1 MGLFK
6 KIKKVV
12 KKTVK
17 APLKV
22 HKKVLKT
29 SAKHTRKAVKRGVKQ
44 TKRTVRAG
52 NKIRKASNRV
62 ATGRKATKKPTSG
75 VARKGHGSRTGTVS
89 RSGLASR
96 VKAGQ
101 GRMKAMPVKPGA
113 GVSRKP
119 STPARRKSA
128 VRKGPSRAGGSRR

>member
-22 HKKVLKT
+22 HKKVLKA
-29 SAKHTRKAVKRGVKQ
+29 SAKHTRKAVKRGVNQ

-75 VARKGHGSRTGTVS
+75 VARKGHGSRTGTVTKGGLSS
-89 RSGLASR
+89 RIKASQGNMAR
-96 VKAGQ
+96 ATGGRKKA
-101 GRMKAMPVKPGA
+101 
-113 GVSRKP
+113 
-119 STPARRKSA
+119 TPARRKSA
-128 VRKGPSRAGGSRR
+128 VRKGPSRAGGTRR

>member
-17 APLKV
+17 APIKV
-22 HKKVLKT
+22 HKKIHKA
-29 SAKHTRKAVKRGVKQ
+29 SRKV
-44 TKRTVRAG
+44 TKRAIKTGVGHARKTVRAG

-75 VARKGHGSRTGTVS
+75 VARKGHGSRTGTVTRGGLSS
-89 RSGLASR
+89 RIKAS
-96 VKAGQ
+96 Q
-101 GRMKAMPVKPGA
+101 GNRARATG
-113 GVSRKP
+113 GRKTA
-119 STPARRKSA
+119 TPARRKAA
-128 VRKGPSRAGGSRR
+128 VRKGPSRAGGVRR